1 MNALIK
7 LCARVIFGLR
17 DFETTWL
24 ACKKKYKVLLME
36 YKNDKHSNKTL
47 AHDKREC
54 QQYEHM
60 VMWDGER
67 ASVVNQMPPNAQ
79 QVNEHHTNEAT
90 QHYLPSSA
98 TNEKKMKQRQK
109 EL

>member
-54 QQYEHM
+54 Q
-60 VMWDGER
+60 
-67 ASVVNQMPPNAQ
+67 
-79 QVNEHHTNEAT
+79 
-90 QHYLPSSA
+90 
-98 TNEKKMKQRQK
+98 
-109 EL
+109 